1 MSMNAICIE
10 FSYNFCSIALK
21 KYNEIYYKEY
31 ISITQTTRIILQSL
45 DLILLENNL
54 AYKDIDL
61 IIFGDYQSNLI
72 NLKALFLI
80 IQSLAFSL
88 KIPIIKINSLL
99 SICLEIFLLYKSES
113 TVIVIENNKNEL
125 IYYKCFFSK
134 KKDSKFYFENINNID
149 NLNINEFVF
158 VFNCNSNFINFFKS
172 KYRFIK
178 IKEHIFPKAI
188 YTIFLSNYFI
198 FNKIELNHNNI
209 RLNYLKKKFYKKY
222 KY

>member
-1 MSMNAICIE
+1 MRMNAICIE

-54 AYKDIDL
+54 SYNDIDL

-72 NLKALFLI
+72 SLKALFLI
-80 IQSLAFSL
+80 VQSLALSL

-99 SICLEIFLLYKSES
+99 TICFEIFLLYKSES
-113 TVIVIENNKNEL
+113 IVIINENNKNEL
-125 IYYKCFFSK
+125 IYNKFIFSK
-134 KKDSKFYFENINNID
+134 KKNSNFYFENINNID

-158 VFNCNSNFINFFKS
+158 VFNCNSNIINLFKS

-178 IKEHIFPKAI
+178 IKENIFPKAI

-198 FNKIELNHNNI
+198 FNKKESNHNNI
-209 RLNYLKKKFYKKY
+209 KLNYLNKNFYKKY
-222 KY
+222 NY